1 MRYLELHKKDN
12 NGWANNIDDD
22 QVKKLKTKNR
32 RREGRLSNL
41 LKMLDSDSDYEETH
55 KDVKENDSEI
65 ENDSSDSD
73 VIIIKSSVKAVD
85 ISRDSKGYLSSS
97 SEDDEFQTDMC
108 QMKVR
113 SPSNIC
119 TESPLQIANLGS
131 KIDVKTLQPN
141 CRKFASCKK
150 YLKHFFNLI
159 PGKESNGGET
169 NYEDDSKYEAKIDCG
184 SGDCVSLS
192 GNRSEITLKALQS
205 EDETSSNEIKSLE
218 FGSQVS
224 IQKYEKSKS
233 SNASNCSDE
242 LIESQS
248 EHLKT
253 VNSLTL
259 LSIYESDDDS
269 NSEVHSSSEKDSNNN
284 HKSQTTTVGGSS
296 SDSSSEKS
304 LLPLIER
311 SKESI
316 SSLHP
321 VRRRG
326 QKDELRVLRTNVS
339 ICNTNSLNTEEL
351 ESNDVTNSSD
361 SRLSKLKSTETS
373 MKRRKRKIV
382 KSHAK
387 ENFDDLIDQK
397 VACERKLKRRRRLNG
412 SLTNSDSELKK
423 RKL

>member
-22 QVKKLKTKNR
+22 QMKKLKTKNR

-41 LKMLDSDSDYEETH
+41 LNMLDSDSDYEETH
-55 KDVKENDSEI
+55 KDVKEDDSEI

-97 SEDDEFQTDMC
+97 SEDGEFQTGMC

-113 SPSNIC
+113 SPSKIF
-119 TESPLQIANLGS
+119 TESHLQIADLGS
-131 KIDVKTLQPN
+131 KIDVKTGQTD

-150 YLKHFFNLI
+150 YLKHFVNLI

-184 SGDCVSLS
+184 SGDCVNLS
-192 GNRSEITLKALQS
+192 GNRSEFTLKALQS
-205 EDETSSNEIKSLE
+205 EDETSTNEIKSLE

-269 NSEVHSSSEKDSNNN
+269 NSEIHSSSEKDSNNN
-284 HKSQTTTVGGSS
+284 HKSQTTTVGSS

-316 SSLHP
+316 SSLNP

-326 QKDELRVLRTNVS
+326 QKDELRVLRNNVS

-351 ESNDVTNSSD
+351 KSNDVTNSSD
-361 SRLSKLKSTETS
+361 SRLTKLKSTETS
-373 MKRRKRKIV
+373 LKRGRRKMV